1 MEEEK
6 GTRDISREAELR
18 SNESY
23 RSQMANS
30 ERNLASETLVYTRE
44 ILGTL
49 REKTKSLEGQVDL
62 QRSLRTLATQIN
74 KSAEQSSDTTAK
86 KLFLLESEKDIQKE
100 IDSAIKSR
108 ERLISETNAAAKQI
122 SIINE
127 KNKRLEEDIL
137 ELKKDQTGDSDK
149 EIESLEKRIQ
159 ANEGIKKVLSD
170 TGSALRDLITDVD
183 TFTQKAQEAKDNFQ
197 KISDIP
203 ESRLL
208 SGLSESLKQVPL
220 LSGFFEDATKE
231 AGDIFRERRVN
242 QEELKDRVSTGKGLT
257 EDYFKR
263 IGIQDN
269 PLLKGKGGKLLT
281 GTAAASKLKGTN
293 IAEIIPK
300 GNVLGKSLSAAFSK
314 LGPVI
319 TKALGPL
326 GIIIEVIQA
335 LGKADKE
342 VVEIQK
348 SFAAS
353 RGEAMGIRTELAGA
367 AAASGNINITT
378 TKLLG
383 TLTSISDQFG
393 FIAKF
398 SADTLVTATKLTE
411 QVGLSADAAGQLA
424 AASVATGTSLEENYE
439 NVLGAS
445 YELQRQKGVQFD
457 LRKILEATAKVT
469 GQVRANLGSNPVEI
483 AKAVTQAKL
492 FGAEMDDIV
501 SSSRSLLDFQSSI
514 ESELEA
520 ELLLG
525 RDLNLERARSAALMG
540 DMETVAKELTKQAGD
555 YTDFSN
561 LNVIQ
566 QDALARSL
574 GMQSDQLADILF
586 KQEIQGKTARELR
599 AVGRGELADRLEAQT
614 LADKFNAT
622 IEKLKGIF
630 TDVATAFMPVLSIL
644 GAVLSAVGAIVGGI
658 GDLIKLLGVVTGF
671 RDDFGESGFLNGIQG
686 TLNSLGG
693 DFTFAD
699 DAMIPSSHQGGKT
712 LLGPEGSIKFNK
724 EDTIVA
730 GTDLFGDRSLSQM
743 PDYESVLGEAKTQ
756 INPISTIEPT
766 STINTGMASTVN
778 NNQTQINQESEE
790 LVNQMKA
797 MNASINKQTEILAK
811 GQNTIAKTKTKLTLG
826 ASSFGTDLNVN
837 SFSIQ

>member
-1 MEEEK
+1 
-6 GTRDISREAELR
+6 
-18 SNESY
+18 
-23 RSQMANS
+23 
-30 ERNLASETLVYTRE
+30 
-44 ILGTL
+44 
-49 REKTKSLEGQVDL
+49 
-62 QRSLRTLATQIN
+62 
-74 KSAEQSSDTTAK
+74 
-86 KLFLLESEKDIQKE
+86 
-100 IDSAIKSR
+100 
-108 ERLISETNAAAKQI
+108 
-122 SIINE
+122 
-127 KNKRLEEDIL
+127 
-137 ELKKDQTGDSDK
+137 
-149 EIESLEKRIQ
+149 
-159 ANEGIKKVLSD
+159 
-170 TGSALRDLITDVD
+170 
-183 TFTQKAQEAKDNFQ
+183 
-197 KISDIP
+197 
-203 ESRLL
+203 
-208 SGLSESLKQVPL
+208 
-220 LSGFFEDATKE
+220 
-231 AGDIFRERRVN
+231 
-242 QEELKDRVSTGKGLT
+242 
-257 EDYFKR
+257 
-263 IGIQDN
+263 
-269 PLLKGKGGKLLT
+269 
-281 GTAAASKLKGTN
+281 
-293 IAEIIPK
+293 
-300 GNVLGKSLSAAFSK
+300 
-314 LGPVI
+314 
-319 TKALGPL
+319 
-326 GIIIEVIQA
+326 
-335 LGKADKE
+335 
-342 VVEIQK
+342 
-348 SFAAS
+348 
-353 RGEAMGIRTELAGA
+353 MGIRTELADA
-367 AAASGNINITT
+367 ADASGNFNITA

-469 GQVRANLGSNPVEI
+469 GQVRANLGSNPIEI

-492 FGAEMDDIV
+492 FGAEMEDIV
-501 SSSRSLLDFQSSI
+501 ASSRSLLDFQSSI

-520 ELLLG
+520 ELLIG
-525 RDLNLERARSAALMG
+525 KDLNLERARSAALMG

-574 GMQSDQLADILF
+574 GMQSDQLADALF
-586 KQEIQGKTARELR
+586 KQKAMHMSRQEMVALGGE
-599 AVGRGELADRLEAQT
+599 ELADRLESQT
-614 LADKFNAT
+614 AADKFSAT
-622 IEKLKGIF
+622 MDKLKGIV
-630 TDVATAFMPVLSIL
+630 TDIAVAFMPIL
-644 GAVLSAVGAIVGGI
+644 EIVGLIAEGIAAIIKAVGPLKGILSGAALGFATGGPVGAAIGAIAGGVS
-658 GDLIKLLGVVTGF
+658 DAVNYSNRSELP
-671 RDDFGESGFLNGIQG
+671 
-686 TLNSLGG
+686 
-693 DFTFAD
+693 TFAD

-743 PDYESVLGEAKTQ
+743 PDYESVLGEAKTK